1 MSIFDQLLILVGEP
15 PGSYVYHLVLLFA
28 LEAAAAIALSQWWAR
43 RDAARARLTV
53 AAGGL
58 FLLRLIPLLAALL
71 AAASFLDPL
80 IALPPLDRAASTLTL
95 LLIIWA
101 FAFPEPQRL
110 ADVAV
115 TGLVLIVLLALGI
128 TWPLWAQE
136 VGAGASFYNASIQD
150 LAWEIVQIALML
162 GGGLLLVVRRKSD
175 WLLGLGLLS
184 LLIAGHVLHVFRTVQ
199 LSNIPNAVRLAELV
213 ALPIFTA
220 MVYRRAH
227 ASDEATGST
236 RPSAAARAAGDA
248 RPTSPG
254 TAEPASRPKL
264 GLDPKAAAALASL
277 STTASLE
284 ELAQLMLLAVAQ
296 TFRADL
302 SLLLTPPDPS
312 GIASIAG
319 GYDLIREKFLPG
331 ASLPLSEVPE
341 VASALYQGQS
351 ALLFPDP
358 HRAQIRYLAVSVGV
372 DHVGPAFVAPFI
384 SEEGSLLAAVVLI
397 SAYSERGWSPDDQQ
411 LMKALAAPLAAA
423 IHSAEKTARLNLE
436 IEQQKTQLENARQ
449 EQQSAY
455 ATAEQVTDELDAARA
470 ETERLTL
477 ELDRVQAEM
486 DQQREEADTLTR
498 ELQAR
503 HEAELLQSELA
514 DEITTLRAHL
524 QETQHETEERERLEA
539 ELNTALE
546 RVEALAQLETKLE
559 GLAREAEARQQ
570 RAQELAAELE
580 RARAEAQSA
589 QTQAE
594 THQQRVLELS
604 TALEQARAE
613 AQALSQK
620 STALLEAQT
629 ATATLAAET
638 PAPSPEIERLQAE
651 LEQARQKAQDNE
663 RLEEERQE
671 AVENLKLQAS
681 LAADLQTDITTY
693 KQLETQLQREL
704 ELTRAELKKFT
715 DQTEASALVAQTA
728 GPALAEAQAALAAA
742 QTELDA
748 KSQKLTDALDQLGRK
763 ERQLA
768 KAQEAL
774 SATSGQS
781 KSLEQLQAQLLE
793 KERRLAERA
802 HALPLAQQQLAEKEK
817 QLGDAQLLIAE
828 MYEQASALPALRE
841 QLAEKERLLAAAQ
854 SAIAAPTGRT
864 GQLERLQADLA
875 EAQAA
880 LAAQTEAL
888 AQAKAQL
895 AEKERQLSAAI
906 SDLAALAGP
915 TQLPDELAKARS
927 ALAQAHEQL
936 AEKERELAAERAHA
950 PTAAAGPPGMPR
962 TTAPFS
968 APSYEA
974 ILSLVQELRQP
985 MSSIVG
991 YSDLLLGESVG
1002 ILGALQHKFLERIMA
1017 SCERM
1022 EALLD
1027 DLIRV
1032 TAFDSGKLK
1041 VARDSLDVMAVV
1053 EEAILGCG
1061 AQFREKSINLRLDL
1075 ADDLPAVFADRDA
1088 TRQIVSHLL
1097 NNAANASAI
1106 DGEVTLSVRVQPA
1119 GSAPQGG
1126 PGDGLFIA
1134 VRDSGG
1140 GIAPADQPRVFSR
1153 TYRADAPLIA
1163 GLGDTAGMGLFIAKA
1178 LTEAQGGRIW
1188 LTSELGQGSTI
1199 SVMLPIAGQ
1208 PLPVGGNGS
1217 NPPDN

>member
-28 LEAAAAIALSQWWAR
+28 LEAAAAIALSQWWAQ
-43 RDAARARLTV
+43 RDAARARLTA

-58 FLLRLIPLLAALL
+58 FLLRLIPLIAALL
-71 AAASFLDPL
+71 AAASVLDPL
-80 IALPPLDRAASTLTL
+80 LALPPLDRAASTLTL
-95 LLIIWA
+95 LFILWA
-101 FAFPEPQRL
+101 FAFPEAQRL
-110 ADVAV
+110 ADVAMA
-115 TGLVLIVLLALGI
+115 GLTLILLLAVGI
-128 TWPLWAQE
+128 AWLLWAQE

-150 LAWEIVQIALML
+150 LAWEFVQIALIL
-162 GGGLLLVVRRKSD
+162 GGGLLLVVRRKPD
-175 WLLGLGLLS
+175 WLLGLGLLG
-184 LLIAGHVLHVFRTVQ
+184 LLVAGHVLHVLRTVQ
-199 LSNIPNAVRLAELV
+199 LSNVPNAVRLAELV

-227 ASDEATGST
+227 ASDEAMAST
-236 RPSAAARAAGDA
+236 RPSRAVRAAGDA
-248 RPTSPG
+248 RSSAPG
-254 TAEPASRPKL
+254 TAEPASRAKL
-264 GLDPKAAAALASL
+264 NLDPKAAAALASL
-277 STTASLE
+277 SATASLE
-284 ELAQLMLLAVAQ
+284 ELAQLMLLAMAHA
-296 TFRADL
+296 FRADL
-302 SLLLTPPDPS
+302 SLLITPPDTS

-341 VASALYQGQS
+341 VASALYGGQS
-351 ALLFPDP
+351 ALLFPEQ

-372 DHVGPAFVAPFI
+372 DHVGPAFVAPFL
-384 SEEGSLLAAVVLI
+384 STEGSLIAAVVLI
-397 SAYSERGWSPDDQQ
+397 SAYSEREWSPDDQQ
-411 LMKALAAPLAAA
+411 LMEALTEPLAAA
-423 IHSAEKTARLNLE
+423 IHAAEKTAQLNLE

-449 EQQSAY
+449 EQEA
-455 ATAEQVTDELDAARA
+455 AHAAAEQVTEELNAART

-486 DQQREEADTLTR
+486 DQQREEADALTR
-498 ELQAR
+498 ELKAR
-503 HEAELLQSELA
+503 HEAEIRQSELA

-524 QETQHETEERERLEA
+524 QQTEHATAERGRLEV
-539 ELNTALE
+539 ELNAALE
-546 RVEALAQLETKLE
+546 RAEALTQMEARLED
-559 GLAREAEARQQ
+559 LAREAEAHQQ
-570 RAQELAAELE
+570 QSQELTAELE
-580 RARAEAQSA
+580 RARAEAQAA
-589 QTQAE
+589 QLQAE
-594 THQQRVLELS
+594 THGQRVLELS
-604 TALEQARAE
+604 AELEQARAE
-613 AQALSQK
+613 AQALSEK
-620 STALLEAQT
+620 STALLEAQP
-629 ATATLAAET
+629 AAATLPAE
-638 PAPSPEIERLQAE
+638 ASVPSPEIERLQAE
-651 LEQARQKAQDNE
+651 LEQARQQAQDFE
-663 RLEEERQE
+663 RLEEDRKD
-671 AVENLKLQAS
+671 AVEDLRLQAS
-681 LAADLQTDITTY
+681 LAADLQTEITTY
-693 KQLETQLQREL
+693 RQLEAQLRREL
-704 ELTRAELKKFT
+704 ELTRAELKKFIDHT
-715 DQTEASALVAQTA
+715 DASALAAQA
-728 GPALAEAQAALAAA
+728 ANPALAEAQAALAAA
-742 QTELDA
+742 QAELAA
-748 KSQKLTDALDQLGRK
+748 KSQQLTGALDQLGRK

-774 SATSGQS
+774 NAVSGQS
-781 KSLEQLQAQLLE
+781 QPREQLQVQLLE
-793 KERRLAERA
+793 KE
-802 HALPLAQQQLAEKEK
+802 HQLAEKDQ
-817 QLGDAQLLIAE
+817 QLNAAQVLIAE
-828 MYEQASALPALRE
+828 LYEQANAIPALRE
-841 QLAEKERLLAAAQ
+841 QLVEKERHLAAAQ
-854 SAIAAPTGRT
+854 AASAAPTGRT
-864 GQLERLQADLA
+864 GQLEQFQADLA
-875 EAQAA
+875 EAQNA

-915 TQLPDELAKARS
+915 TQWPEELAEARA

-936 AEKERELAAERAHA
+936 AEKERELAAERGHTPAA
-950 PTAAAGPPGMPR
+950 TARPLPDMPR
-962 TTAPFS
+962 ATAPFS
-968 APSYEA
+968 APSYEV

-1088 TRQIVSHLL
+1088 LRQIVSHLL

-1126 PGDGLFIA
+1126 PGDGLLIA

-1140 GIAPADQPRVFSR
+1140 GIAPDDQSRVFSR

-1188 LTSELGQGSTI
+1188 LTSELGQGSTF
-1199 SVMLPIAGQ
+1199 SVMLPTAGQ
-1208 PLPVGGNGS
+1208 ALSVGGNGS
-1217 NPPDN
+1217 NPLDA